1 MSERA
6 TQHVAIIIPCLNEE
20 LTIGA
25 VIDGFRGVAPSAE
38 IVVIDNASDDSTP
51 ALAAMHGATVLR
63 EGRRGK
69 GNAVRKAFHEVKAD
83 IYVLVDGDSTYPAD
97 RLPDLLVPVLAGQ
110 ADVVV
115 GARLDAVSGS
125 EFRAIN
131 RLGNR
136 LLLKT
141 VNTVFNA
148 GITDLLSGYRVMTA
162 EFVRQVPMLAS
173 GFEVETELS
182 ILALERGFRTV
193 EVPIRLAARPEGS
206 RSKIR
211 VWTDGFR
218 ILSAILTL
226 FRDYRPLSFFGAL
239 AAISMLLGLAPG
251 IFVTIEFLERGTVRI
266 PTAVLATGLEIV
278 GFTFMLNGV
287 VLAAVSRRFRE
298 LDYRLDGL
306 HAAIARI
313 RERDEDCDES
323 GTSTRDTGQ

>member
-6 TQHVAIIIPCLNEE
+6 TQRIAIIIPCLNEE

-25 VIDGFRGVAPSAE
+25 VIDGFRGIAPSAE
-38 IVVIDNASDDSTP
+38 IVVIDNGSDDSTS
-51 ALAAMHGATVLR
+51 ALALAHGATVLR

-69 GNAVRKAFHEVKAD
+69 GNAVRKAFREVKAD
-83 IYVLVDGDSTYPAD
+83 IYVLVDGDSTYPPD
-97 RLPDLLVPVLAGQ
+97 RLPDLLAPVFADQ

-115 GARLDAVSGS
+115 GARLDADSGS

-131 RLGNR
+131 RVGNG
-136 LLLKT
+136 LLLRT
-141 VNTVFNA
+141 VNTVFTA

-182 ILALERGFRTV
+182 ILALERGYRTV
-193 EVPIRLAARPEGS
+193 EVPVRLTARPEGS

-239 AAISMLLGLAPG
+239 AMFSILLGLAPG

-278 GFTFMLNGV
+278 GFLFMLNGV

-298 LDYRLDGL
+298 LDYRLDRL
-306 HAAIARI
+306 QAAIAGLRK
-313 RERDEDCDES
+313 DDES
-323 GTSTRDTGQ
+323 GTGAGGAGR